1 MELKEH
7 KINKEKTFIKG
18 FYIDKKICNDLIKVF
33 NENENFAEQGRVGNI
48 HGATIDL
55 QKKKCIEMFFKTE
68 LTIMHP
74 YLISLDKCKLKY
86 IEMFKTLHFTNRFW
100 GIKDDLKIQKYCAPG
115 DGYYT
120 WHFERDGNIESV
132 TRLLVFMTY
141 LNTVKNGGQTEFL
154 YQKLKIKPEEG
165 LTLIWPADWTYTHRG
180 NPVRKKDK
188 YIITGWY
195 NFLEN
200 YKYDN

>member
-1 MELKEH
+1 MKIKEH

-18 FYIDKKICNDLIKVF
+18 FYIDKKICDDLIDVF
-33 NENENFAEQGRVGNI
+33 NSNEHIAVQGRVGEMTGSNI
-48 HGATIDL
+48 NL
-55 QKKKCIEMFFKTE
+55 KKKKCIEMFFS
-68 LTIMHP
+68 LNDIRMQN
-74 YLISLDKCKLKY
+74 YLIALDQCKLKY

-100 GIKDDLKIQKYCAPG
+100 AIKDNLKLQKYSAPG
-115 DGYYT
+115 DGYFT

-141 LNTVKNGGQTEFL
+141 LNTVKKDGHTEFL
-154 YQKLKIKPEEG
+154 YQKKKIKPEKG

-180 NPVRKKDK
+180 NTVKKEDK

>member
-1 MELKEH
+1 MKLKEH

-18 FYIDKKICNDLIKVF
+18 FYIDENICDDLKNIF
-33 NENENFAEQGRVGNI
+33 DQNENIAEQGCVGEINGSVI
-48 HGATIDL
+48 NL
-55 QKKKCIEMFFKTE
+55 KKKKCIEMFFKPGFDE
-68 LTIMHP
+68 MNP
-74 YLISLDKCKLKY
+74 YLIALDRCKIKY
-86 IEMFKTLHFTNRFW
+86 IEMFKSLHFTNRFW
-100 GIKDDLKIQKYCAPG
+100 GIKDNIKIQKYCAPG
-115 DGYYT
+115 DGYFT

-141 LNTVKNGGQTEFL
+141 LNTVKKGGQTEFL
-154 YQKLKIKPEEG
+154 YQKMKIKPEKG

-180 NPVRKKDK
+180 NPVEKEDK